1 MSWFKN
7 PASCHFIMLSE
18 INDAVL
24 QYGAWIMFSIHM
36 PQKFTSKRFPSDS
49 AKQCKLCLAEY
60 AVKNSC
66 SSEYPNC
73 WSYWN
78 RMRFILANLQI
89 VIWFEAGIVRHS
101 CVCVWG
107 QTELGSWE
115 ESAGWVII
123 GFTVQRRQNEQ
134 LMKSAV
140 VQLQRHR
147 GEGLCTVK
155 LRQAKLCCNL
165 YYKQSWS

>member
-7 PASCHFIMLSE
+7 PASCHFIMLTE

-24 QYGAWIMFSIHM
+24 QYRAWIMFSIHM

-66 SSEYPNC
+66 SSQYPNC

-89 VIWFEAGIVRHS
+89 VIWFEAGIVRRS
-101 CVCVWG
+101 CVCLCLG
-107 QTELGSWE
+107 TDGTGELRRKCRVGNNRIYCAKKAEWTIHE
-115 ESAGWVII
+115 ECSSAAPKA
-123 GFTVQRRQNEQ
+123 QRRGIVHSEIE
-134 LMKSAV
+134 A
-140 VQLQRHR
+140 
-147 GEGLCTVK
+147 G
-155 LRQAKLCCNL
+155 
-165 YYKQSWS
+165 